1 MQLLGETSYIF
12 LLRFVNT
19 VVQHENIADMWKEII
34 DKSYYIT
41 QFEEEQY
48 RDSCDK
54 TYSMFTDYYIR
65 QSINKALEEKLHI
78 NASYEIF
85 DNITEEVLK
94 SSAEMFIYLN
104 HCYNDHHGGEPIWL
118 SFYYDL
124 FMNYNPTQI
133 LLVINRL
140 RNTKQGKIA
149 EQSLN
154 LLQNT
159 WNLTFSDDAV
169 INDKDFAVMR

>member
-1 MQLLGETSYIF
+1 MF
-12 LLRFVNT
+12 LTRFVNI
-19 VVQHENIADMWKEII
+19 VAQHGNIADMWKEVI

-41 QFEEEQY
+41 QFEEQQY
-48 RDSCDK
+48 KCDSGNNL
-54 TYSMFTDYYIR
+54 FTDYYIR
-65 QSINKALEEKLHI
+65 PNTNKALEEKLGL

-104 HCYNDHHGGEPIWL
+104 HCYDDHHGGEPIWL
-118 SFYYDL
+118 SFYKDL

-133 LLVINRL
+133 LQVINRL

-149 EQSLN
+149 DQSLN
-154 LLQNT
+154 LLQKT
-159 WNLTFSDDAV
+159 WNLTFNGV
-169 INDKDFAVMR
+169 IDNKNFAVLR